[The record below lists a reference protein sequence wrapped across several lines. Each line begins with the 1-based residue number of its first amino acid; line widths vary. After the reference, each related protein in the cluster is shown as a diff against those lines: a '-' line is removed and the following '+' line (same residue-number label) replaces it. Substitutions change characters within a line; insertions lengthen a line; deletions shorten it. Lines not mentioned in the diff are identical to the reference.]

1 MRVVIAD
8 DAALLRES
16 LADALTHRGIDVVAR
31 VGDAAGLLTA
41 VAATAPDLVIVDIR
55 MPPTFSDEGLVVA
68 RTLRSR
74 QPGLPIL
81 VLSHHVE
88 STTALSLIRDDPAG
102 IGYLLKDRISH
113 LDELVAALER
123 LVAGGSVIDPE
134 VVAGLFGRRAGGR
147 LDELTTREREV
158 LGLMAEGRSN
168 RGIADMLG
176 VEEKTIEYH
185 VGQIF
190 GKLGLEVDPSDHRRV
205 LAVLSWRADGE
216 RSQ

>member
-31 VGDAAGLLTA
+31 VGDAAELLAT

-55 MPPTFSDEGLVVA
+55 MPPTFTDEGLVVA

-88 STTALSLIRDDPAG
+88 SATALSLIRDDPTG
-102 IGYLLKDRISH
+102 IGYLLKDRVSH

-134 VVAGLFGRRAGGR
+134 VVAGLFGRRAGDR

-168 RGIADMLG
+168 KGIAEALG
-176 VEEKTIEYH
+176 VEEKTVEYH

-190 GKLGLEVDPSDHRRV
+190 GKLGLEVGPNDHRRV
-205 LAVLSWRADGE
+205 LAVLSWRADGG
-216 RSQ
+216 RSR